1 MSNRQF
7 WSFLDLEFIYNS
19 IFAKFIY
26 MTACEFNDNSKSDYI
41 KFMDYQKFLQF
52 VAIFTKTVTID
63 SIIILI

>member
-19 IFAKFIY
+19 TFAKFVY
-26 MTACEFNDNSKSDYI
+26 MTACEFNENSKFDYI
-41 KFMDYQKFLQF
+41 KFMDNQKFLQF

-63 SIIILI
+63 SIII